1 MLEKVV
7 EKHLKRK
14 VEALGGRCYKFTS
27 PSARGVADRIVMMPD
42 GSTHL
47 IELKTQGGRMSA
59 LQLVFQQEMQRL
71 NQTYVVLWSTEDIDA
86 YFEKWLKCNI

>member
-1 MLEKVV
+1 MLEKKI
-7 EKHLKRK
+7 EAYLKKR
-14 VEALGGRCYKFTS
+14 VEAIGGRSYKFVS

-42 GSTHL
+42 GSTHF